1 MYVHGSPARHGEML
15 IVCGC
20 HDVQYLNKPAWD
32 PLIPDPLPEP
42 HYRPYTLV
50 IDLDD
55 MLIHSSWDV
64 SWIHFLRPRFY
75 RH

>member
-1 MYVHGSPARHGEML
+1 ML
-15 IVCGC
+15 
-20 HDVQYLNKPAWD
+20 QYLNKPAWD

-64 SWIHFLRPRFY
+64 SPIVPNKSVAACLYLMR
-75 RH
+75 